1 VVAAAAAW
9 PSKAIPHTTSSAP
22 GHDAKA
28 TSEFTC
34 VFVLL
39 VLWVYPVSSRDTE
52 PGSVGVPNKG
62 NTGFVGR
69 PATAGCGT
77 VVDDMFAGKSTPQV
91 VITSFTAP
99 PGAGPAFTYV
109 VQ

>member
-1 VVAAAAAW
+1 
-9 PSKAIPHTTSSAP
+9 
-22 GHDAKA
+22 
-28 TSEFTC
+28 
-34 VFVLL
+34 
-39 VLWVYPVSSRDTE
+39 
-52 PGSVGVPNKG
+52 
-62 NTGFVGR
+62 
-69 PATAGCGT
+69 